1 MQVILMEKMVNLGQ
15 LGDIVNVKNGYARN
29 FLIPQGKAKRA
40 TDANKAEFE
49 ARRLELE
56 AAEQAKLV
64 EAQVRADKINGLI
77 VQIMQK
83 AGVDGKLFGSVT
95 NADIAAAL
103 AQQGFSV
110 EKSQVRMSAGHIKQ
124 IGDYPAIIAL
134 HTDVMA
140 NITISVLGEQKP

>member
-56 AAEQAKLV
+56 AAEQAKLA
-64 EAQVRADKINGLI
+64 EAQVRAEKINGLI

-103 AQQGFSV
+103 AEQGFSV

-140 NITISVLGEQKP
+140 NITISVLGEQKS

>member
-56 AAEQAKLV
+56 AAEQAKLA
-64 EAQVRADKINGLI
+64 EAQVRAEKINGLI

-140 NITISVLGEQKP
+140 NITISVLGEQKS